1 MLEKNISDDAI
12 VLSRVN
18 FGEKDRIL
26 TVMTPNHGKL
36 KVVAKSVRSASS
48 KLAGGIELFAENHF
62 VLVRGRSEMFT
73 LTSAKMKNF
82 FGTNIPK
89 NIKKSEYAY
98 GVLKNVNK
106 LTPDGV
112 GGEYYSYLLDN
123 LKNLNEDNVDMDQ
136 LKVWFNLKV
145 LKLTGS
151 TPNLKTLKDGQP
163 IPADKKY
170 SFDYDNHCFFVSP
183 DGDLPPE
190 AVKILRYFNDR
201 ETFKPISNC
210 PDETTSQCCV
220 LTDRLVYQQTA

>member
-82 FGTNIPK
+82 FGNNIPK
-89 NIKKSEYAY
+89 DIRKTEYAY
-98 GVLKNVNK
+98 NVLKNVNK

-112 GGEYYSYLLDN
+112 GGEYYPYLLDN
-123 LKNLNEDNVDMDQ
+123 LKKLNEDNVDTGQ
-136 LKVWFNLKV
+136 LKTWFNLKV

-170 SFDYDNHCFFVSP
+170 SFDYDSHCFFVSP
-183 DGDLPPE
+183 NGDFTPE
-190 AVKILRYFNDR
+190 SIKILRYFDER
-201 ETFKPISNC
+201 EIFNPISNC
-210 PDETTSQCCV
+210 PEQAVSECSV
-220 LTDRLVYQQTA
+220 LADRLVTQQL